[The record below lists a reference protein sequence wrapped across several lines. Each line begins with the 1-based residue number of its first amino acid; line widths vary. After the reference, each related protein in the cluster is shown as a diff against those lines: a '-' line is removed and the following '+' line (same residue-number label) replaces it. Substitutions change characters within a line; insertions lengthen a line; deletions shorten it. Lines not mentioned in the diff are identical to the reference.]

1 MTLSLFH
8 LLPWHLLL
16 GAVLAFV
23 AAPIA
28 APRVL
33 APSAAPLDAKCKML
47 SGVVA
52 DTTLPCELAV
62 FQYTSGDSID
72 CEDPCALGSVT
83 MTGSSSCTGNQAATG
98 ITAYHCRTCP

>member
-1 MTLSLFH
+1 MTPSLFH

-16 GAVLAFV
+16 SAVLSFV

-33 APSAAPLDAKCKML
+33 APSAESLDPKCKML

-52 DTTLPCELAV
+52 NTTIPCELAE

-72 CEDPCALGSVT
+72 CEDPCQLGSVT
-83 MTGSSSCTGNQAATG
+83 MAGSSNCTGNQAATG